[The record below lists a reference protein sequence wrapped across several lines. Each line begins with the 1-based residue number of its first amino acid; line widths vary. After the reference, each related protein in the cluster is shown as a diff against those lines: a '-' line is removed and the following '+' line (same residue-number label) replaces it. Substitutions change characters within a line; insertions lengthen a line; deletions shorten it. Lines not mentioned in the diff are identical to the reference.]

1 VDNPQDVKMTYC
13 YICPCCGAEFTLER
27 SFAERNNPASCPN
40 CEADGERCYPP
51 IDFYFSEDPHND
63 G

>member
-1 VDNPQDVKMTYC
+1 MTYC